1 VVALAMVDPAGV
13 TRVKCIP
20 LRRFEEAE
28 RFGIGIS
35 KTFSVFLVNDDLT
48 SAPGI
53 DGPSG
58 DMRLVPDPAATIALA
73 AVPGWALAPV
83 DQHDQEGGIWPPCP
97 RSFARRM
104 LERLSELGL
113 ELQGAFEVE
122 FFVGRRAELGGSEE
136 PDPKPIHTGPGY
148 SAQALADNQA
158 LATDFVRALESQGT
172 GVMQFHPE
180 YSTGQLEISVPHTSG
195 IGVADTNIVVR
206 QTIRSVARSHGYAV
220 SFAPV
225 VFPGLVG
232 NGAHLHYSLWDRRRR
247 NLFAGGDG
255 PEGMGRRAE
264 SFCAGVLEALPAL
277 TAIVCP
283 SVSSYLRLR
292 PHRWAGA
299 YTAWGRENREAAM
312 RFVTGMAGSRSE
324 AANMEIK
331 AIDPAGNPYLVL
343 GAVIAAGI
351 DGIQRELRLPEPTTA
366 DPSSLSA
373 ARRRKLGIRQLPSSL
388 GDAVDE
394 LERSP
399 VLRDAM
405 GDMLFESFV
414 ATRRGE
420 VEAFAGMD
428 DDALARAHR
437 WRY

>member
-1 VVALAMVDPAGV
+1 MVDPAGV

-20 LRRFEEAE
+20 LRRFEEAA

-35 KTFSVFLVNDDLT
+35 KTFSVFMMNDGLT

-83 DQHDQEGGIWPPCP
+83 DQHDQDGGIWPPCP

-104 LERLSELGL
+104 LERLGEHGL
-113 ELQGAFEVE
+113 ELRGAFEVE
-122 FFVGRRAELGGSEE
+122 FFLGRRADPGGADE
-136 PDPKPIHTGPGY
+136 PDPAPVHTGPGY
-148 SAQALADNQA
+148 SANVLADVQDF
-158 LATDFVRALESQGT
+158 ATDFVRALESQGT

-180 YSTGQLEISVPHTSG
+180 YSTGQLEVSVPHTSG
-195 IGVADTNIVVR
+195 ISAADTNLVVR
-206 QTIRSVARSHGYAV
+206 HTIRSVAHSHGLTPSFSPAV
-220 SFAPV
+220 FA
-225 VFPGLVG
+225 GLVG
-232 NGAHLHYSLWDRRRR
+232 NGAHLHFSLWDRRGR
-247 NLFAGGDG
+247 NLFAAGDG
-255 PEGMGRRAE
+255 PEGMGGRAE
-264 SFCAGVLEALPAL
+264 AFCAGVLEALPAL
-277 TAIVCP
+277 TAITCP
-283 SVSSYLRLR
+283 SAASYLRLQ

-299 YTAWGRENREAAM
+299 FTAWGRENREAAL
-312 RFVTGMAGSRSE
+312 RFVTGMTGSRDE
-324 AANMEIK
+324 AANMELK

-343 GAVIAAGI
+343 GAVIAAGL
-351 DGIQRELRLPEPTTA
+351 DGMERERTLPAPTTA
-366 DPSSLSA
+366 DPASLTS

-388 GDAVDE
+388 GAAVEE
-394 LERSP
+394 LERSSM
-399 VLRDAM
+399 LRAAM
-405 GDMLFESFV
+405 GDMLFDSFV

-420 VEAFAGMD
+420 VEAFAGAD

>member
-1 VVALAMVDPAGV
+1 MVDPAGV

-20 LRRFEEAE
+20 LRRFEEAA

-35 KTFSVFLVNDDLT
+35 KTFSVFLVNDNLT
-48 SAPGI
+48 SSPGI
-53 DGPSG
+53 EGPSG
-58 DMRLVPDPAATIALA
+58 DMRLVPDPSGTIALA
-73 AVPGWALAPV
+73 AIPGWALAPV
-83 DQHDQEGGIWPPCP
+83 DQHDQEGGIWPPCG

-104 LERLSELGL
+104 LERLSEMGL
-113 ELQGAFEVE
+113 ELRGAFEVE
-122 FFVGRRAELGGSEE
+122 FFLGHRAAPGGADE
-136 PDPKPIHTGPGY
+136 PDPAPIHTGPGY
-148 SAQALADNQA
+148 SSNVLADNQA
-158 LATDFVRALESQGT
+158 FATDLVRALESQGT

-180 YSTGQLEISVPHTSG
+180 YSTGQLEVSVPHTSG
-195 IGVADTNIVVR
+195 ISIADTNLVVR
-206 QTIRSVARSHGYAV
+206 HTIRSVARSHDLTA
-220 SFAPV
+220 SFSPV

-232 NGAHLHYSLWDRRRR
+232 NGAHLHHSLWDRRGR

-255 PEGMGRRAE
+255 PEGMGRGAE
-264 SFCAGVLEALPAL
+264 SFSAGVLEALPAL
-277 TAIVCP
+277 TAIMCP
-283 SVSSYLRLR
+283 SVASYLRLR

-299 YTAWGRENREAAM
+299 FTAWGRENREAAM
-312 RFVTGMAGSRSE
+312 RFVTGMVGSRSE

-343 GAVIAAGI
+343 GGVIAAGI
-351 DGIQRELRLPEPTTA
+351 DGMERELRLPEPTTD

-388 GDAVDE
+388 GDAADE
-394 LERSP
+394 LERSS
-399 VLRDAM
+399 VLRGAM

-428 DDALARAHR
+428 DDALVRAHR